1 MLGPDIGSRWSQPW
15 TGIWTASACLTGAF
29 AHLQTDENEVRN
41 IFNSQPGFRQI
52 KLNRGQ
58 RGITCFVEFSDVA
71 SAMAVHQSQQ
81 VRLGSTTDISCRAL
95 LFSSQDE
102 AIHVFNACN

>member
-1 MLGPDIGSRWSQPW
+1 
-15 TGIWTASACLTGAF
+15 
-29 AHLQTDENEVRN
+29 VRN
-41 IFNSQPGFRQI
+41 IFSSQPGFQQI

-81 VRLGSTTDISCRAL
+81 VWLRSSTSVCLLLG
-95 LFSSQDE
+95 
-102 AIHVFNACN
+102 V

>member
-1 MLGPDIGSRWSQPW
+1 MHRRLESKCPSER
-15 TGIWTASACLTGAF
+15 CCF
-29 AHLQTDENEVRN
+29 HLQTDENEVRN

-81 VRLGSTTDISCRAL
+81 VRLGAGADIFRQSL
-95 LFSSQDE
+95 LFSSQE
-102 AIHVFNACN
+102 WAVRVNKIF